1 MSENSNHGWG
11 RSTTV
16 ALPAGHPTAG
26 HEPAFEKSVGT
37 SRRGTVWVGSVDEQR
52 GPGIQAQEMAG
63 GRVTHQVRAMDQ
75 GGKTIGVWSAPTAAP
90 FAFLTADG
98 NRLLDREPTVR
109 DCVNVPGVGV
119 MRVREA
125 LALGVLRSDDLQV
138 SGASPMADYEAL
150 KASRQQQAQDAKQ
163 PEQAPQVP
171 EADQALQAEY
181 NAVAGDLNKAM
192 QSVGVSS
199 ENVLDAL
206 SKGDERSLAT
216 AAQAV
221 AGKMGSE
228 QFAQTV
234 EALTLHTYA
243 AVDRALAGTGADLDD
258 VLNVLEQPANS
269 RRWLQCASMYLRTGN
284 SELLSAF
291 SREVARGMAR

>member
-1 MSENSNHGWG
+1 MNMSDAPSAWG

-16 ALPAGHPTAG
+16 VGADNPQAGY
-26 HEPAFEKSVGT
+26 EPRFDRGIGT
-37 SRRGTVWVGSVDEQR
+37 SRRGTVYAGTAEEVR
-52 GPGIQAQEMAG
+52 GPGIASQEQAG
-63 GRVTHQVRAMDQ
+63 GRVTNQVQQMDQ
-75 GGKTIGVWSAPTAAP
+75 AGKTRGVWATPTAAP

-98 NRLLDREPTVR
+98 NYPLNREPTVR

-150 KASRQQQAQDAKQ
+150 KKQRQQQAQDGKQ
-163 PEQAPQVP
+163 PEQAPQVS
-171 EADQALQAEY
+171 EVDQVLQADY
-181 NAVAGDLNKAM
+181 NAVAGDLNKVM

-284 SELLSAF
+284 GELLSAF
-291 SREVARGMAR
+291 AREVARGLR